1 MKDARYDIFEKYRFT
16 SDGTWFVEGSDVFL
30 DYFHP
35 TSLVP
40 FGIRK
45 NEYAYEGIVGDYRF
59 DEESCST
66 TEFYINGRHE
76 DENEFDLEELEE
88 IEKEYNEAISKFTKQ
103 ELDEYAVWFVK
114 NEANKLISKMQNDIQ
129 KLNKLL
135 EN

>member
-1 MKDARYDIFEKYRFT
+1 MKDARYEIFEKYRLT

-30 DYFHP
+30 DYFYASTLEP
-35 TSLVP
+35 QN
-40 FGIRK
+40 IRK
-45 NEYAYEGIVGDYRF
+45 NEDDYEGTVGEFRF
-59 DEESCST
+59 DEESCGVE
-66 TEFYINGRHE
+66 EFFINGKHSE
-76 DENEFDLEELEE
+76 DYSLEELQE

-103 ELDEYAVWFVK
+103 ELDEYAAWFVK